1 MEHFNNQ
8 KILPAANNIKEFEKL
23 METDFEYVILLNSHI
38 AQLTALMKLARRHQ
52 KKVLLHVDLVQGLRS
67 DEYGAEYLCQ
77 KVKPAGLI
85 STRTPVIQMA
95 KKRSLIAIQRIFLL
109 DSHALNTSY
118 RLIQSFQPDYIEVLP
133 GIIPHIIREISDN
146 TNVPILAGGLIRT
159 VEEAREA
166 LQAGAVAITTSE
178 QKIWNKINEKEI
190 DL

>member
-95 KKRSLIAIQRIFLL
+95 KKIVDC
-109 DSHALNTSY
+109 DSTHFSVGFACFKH
-118 RLIQSFQPDYIEVLP
+118 QLP
-133 GIIPHIIREISDN
+133 ADSI
-146 TNVPILAGGLIRT
+146 VPAGLH
-159 VEEAREA
+159 
-166 LQAGAVAITTSE
+166 
-178 QKIWNKINEKEI
+178 
-190 DL
+190 

>member
-1 MEHFNNQ
+1 MNHFNKQ

-23 METDFEYVILLNSHI
+23 METDFEYIILLNSHI
-38 AQLTALMKLARRHQ
+38 AQLSALMKLARRHE

-95 KKRSLIAIQRIFLL
+95 KKRSLIAVQRIFLL

-118 RLIQSFQPDYIEVLP
+118 RLIRSFQPDYIEVLP
-133 GIIPHIIREISDN
+133 GIIPHIIQEISEN
-146 TNVPILAGGLIRT
+146 INVPILAGGLIRT
-159 VEEAREA
+159 AEEAREA

-178 QKIWNKINEKEI
+178 EKIWNKVY
-190 DL
+190 